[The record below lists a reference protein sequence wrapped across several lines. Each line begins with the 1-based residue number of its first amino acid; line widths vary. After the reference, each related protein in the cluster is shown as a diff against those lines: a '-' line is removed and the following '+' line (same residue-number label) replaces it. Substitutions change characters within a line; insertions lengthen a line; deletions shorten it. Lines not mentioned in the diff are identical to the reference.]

1 MIKPIPAMDSWLNSD
16 LFRPPILA
24 FMPKLII
31 LWPPKNLLK
40 TRFQGNLNMAIFD
53 LQTGV
58 GGLNRSEFNQ
68 EYISGSVLSLNE
80 YKKVF
85 AIFLFW
91 PDYLAK

>member
-1 MIKPIPAMDSWLNSD
+1 
-16 LFRPPILA
+16 
-24 FMPKLII
+24 
-31 LWPPKNLLK
+31 
-40 TRFQGNLNMAIFD
+40 MAIFD

-68 EYISGSVLSLNE
+68 EYISGFGFIISLNE